1 MIERSGR
8 AGAHGSDG
16 AGSQGAIGAHPLF
29 DVSGGVDHTGYF
41 RIIPRFAVNVDA
53 VAGVPVSEQKK
64 QLGAGAAWD
73 DDDAADE
80 HFERLTPSQAAA
92 FRARNPQVSPWRVIA
107 VQAGV
112 GGVVALLAWLL
123 GGGREHAWS
132 ALYGAVTAVVPG
144 ALLARGMT
152 SRLTSLSPAVSA
164 VGVMVWEMV
173 KIGATVALLIAAP
186 QLVRPLS
193 WPALLAGLA
202 ACLSVYW
209 FALLWRGRKS

>member
-1 MIERSGR
+1 MSERKEEP
-8 AGAHGSDG
+8 GARS
-16 AGSQGAIGAHPLF
+16 
-29 DVSGGVDHTGYF
+29 T
-41 RIIPRFAVNVDA
+41 
-53 VAGVPVSEQKK
+53 
-64 QLGAGAAWD
+64 WD
-73 DDDAADE
+73 DEDAADE
-80 HFERLTPSQAAA
+80 RFERLTPSQAAA

-107 VQAGV
+107 VQAAV
-112 GGVVALLAWLL
+112 GGAVALLAWLL

-152 SRLTSLSPAVSA
+152 SRITRLSPAVSA
-164 VGVMVWEMV
+164 VGVMVWETV
-173 KIGATVALLIAAP
+173 KIGATVALLMAAP

-193 WPALLAGLA
+193 WPALLVALA

>member
-1 MIERSGR
+1 LERNSAPR
-8 AGAHGSDG
+8 
-16 AGSQGAIGAHPLF
+16 
-29 DVSGGVDHTGYF
+29 VSEGVDRTGHF
-41 RIIPRFAVNVDA
+41 RIIPRFAVNRRRNRRCT
-53 VAGVPVSEQKK
+53 VSERNIQP
-64 QLGAGAAWD
+64 GARAAWD
-73 DDDAADE
+73 DDEAADE
-80 HFERLTPSQAAA
+80 RYERWTPSQAAA

-107 VQAGV
+107 AQAAV

-164 VGVMVWEMV
+164 VGVMVWETV
-173 KIGATVALLIAAP
+173 KIGATVALLMAAP
-186 QLVRPLS
+186 TLVRPLS
-193 WPALLAGLA
+193 WPALLAALA
-202 ACLSVYW
+202 ACLSMYW